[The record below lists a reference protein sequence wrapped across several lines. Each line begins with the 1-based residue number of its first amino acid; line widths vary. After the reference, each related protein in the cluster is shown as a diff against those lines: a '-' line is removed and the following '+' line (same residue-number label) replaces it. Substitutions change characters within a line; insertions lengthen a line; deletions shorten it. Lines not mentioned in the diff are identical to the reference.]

1 MSVVAVNLRER
12 YEWLADH
19 LGQGRSPLREYME
32 KFGVSSQQ
40 FYLDRKAVLKTM
52 QDRLDDDLEMWGRDL
67 LERYEHVYQ
76 EAVKNRNLKV
86 CTKVIEDIAN
96 LKGLLSQKVE
106 VKTDNAIELN
116 WGIENEEEKS

>member
-1 MSVVAVNLRER
+1 MSVVATNLRER

-32 KFGVSSQQ
+32 KFHVSSQQ
-40 FYLDRKAVLKTM
+40 FYEDRKAVLKVM
-52 QDRLDDDLEMWGRDL
+52 RDRLDDDLEMWGRDL

-86 CTKVIEDIAN
+86 CTKVIEDIAA

-116 WGIENEEEKS
+116 WGI